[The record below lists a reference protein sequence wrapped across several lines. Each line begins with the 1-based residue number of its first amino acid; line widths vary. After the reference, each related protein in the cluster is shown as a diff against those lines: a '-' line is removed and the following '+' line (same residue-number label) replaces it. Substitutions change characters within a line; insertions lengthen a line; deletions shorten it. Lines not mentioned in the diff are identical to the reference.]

1 MLKESNNSSSSLCN
15 EAVAFWGMIIVVLFL
30 MLQEASF
37 TDVLPIVA
45 LYAFAGY
52 RLMPALQSIYADI

>member
-1 MLKESNNSSSSLCN
+1 
-15 EAVAFWGMIIVVLFL
+15 MIIVVLL

-52 RLMPALQSIYADI
+52 RLMPALQSIYADITELICWSSIRYDV